1 MITGLGSTLAGLNVF
16 GKKTS
21 NAAGNVANSVTD
33 GYKKTRADIVE
44 DNNGLPTVDVV
55 QINTPGSLIPDSEG
69 NVRES
74 SNVDLSE
81 EIGQMIV
88 AQRGYEANLKAFKI
102 QDETLGSLFDIIA

>member
-1 MITGLGSTLAGLNVF
+1 MITGLGSTLAGLDVF
-16 GKKTS
+16 GKKIS
-21 NAAGNVANSVTD
+21 NAGGNVANSVTE

-81 EIGQMIV
+81 EIGKMIV